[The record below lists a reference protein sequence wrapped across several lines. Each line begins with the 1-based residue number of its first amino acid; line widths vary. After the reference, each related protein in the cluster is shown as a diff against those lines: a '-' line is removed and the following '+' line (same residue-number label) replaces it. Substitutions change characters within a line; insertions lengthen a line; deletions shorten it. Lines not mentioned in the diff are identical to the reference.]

1 MKSKTIHSTI
11 KKIPL
16 RDLDDFISIADNAYP
31 GLGMT
36 SDQERQRMRQQLVM
50 LSKDPSIAHYGAYRG
65 RKLVG
70 GMLTYD
76 FNMNF
81 FSVNTLVGGVGFVAV
96 DLLHKKE
103 KVCRDLILYFLD
115 LYLRKKSS
123 MVALYPFRPDFYRKM
138 GFGYGTKLN
147 LYRIQPVDLPSGGSR
162 EHLRYL
168 APGDRKAFK
177 QCNDRFCKKHHG
189 MFELKKHEL
198 LSFFKNPAAKTVVY
212 EKSSRI
218 LGYLSFVFKKANDEN
233 ILKNYILIRRLI
245 YENRDVLHELLAFLR
260 TQSDQ
265 VPQIVFPTQDDM
277 VHFLVKDPRD
287 GSENIIPLIG
297 HQTNTQG
304 VGIMYRVIDIMGIF
318 RVLANHQ
325 FGRQSYRLKLSIR
338 DSFLKKNDGSVILEF
353 DDGRASIKKGGNYD
367 VEVSTDVSDFSS
379 LLVGSVDYGSLY
391 RYGLTE
397 ISDQKYVD
405 TVTDTFKVEQRPIC
419 HTTF

>member
-1 MKSKTIHSTI
+1 MNNTI

-16 RDLDDFISIADNAYP
+16 RDLDDFISIASNAYP

-36 SDQERQRMRQQLVM
+36 SDQERKSMRQRLVM
-50 LSKDPSIAHYGAYRG
+50 LSKDPTIAHYGAYRG

-70 GMLTYD
+70 GMLTYG
-76 FNMNF
+76 FNMNL

-115 LYLRKKSS
+115 MYLRKKSS

-138 GFGYGTKLN
+138 GFGYGTKLS
-147 LYRIQPVDLPSGGSR
+147 LYRIRPEDLPSGGSR
-162 EHLRYL
+162 EHLRFL
-168 APGDRKAFK
+168 APGDGKLFK

-189 MFELKKHEL
+189 MFELKNHEL

-212 EKSSRI
+212 EKGNKI
-218 LGYLSFVFKKANDEN
+218 LGYLSFVFKKADDEN
-233 ILKNYILIRRLI
+233 LLKNYILIRKLI
-245 YENRDVLHELLAFLR
+245 YENRDVLRALLAFLR

-265 VPQIVFPTQDDM
+265 VPQIIYSTQDDM
-277 VHFLVKDPRD
+277 IHFLVKDPRD
-287 GSENIIPLIG
+287 GSDNIIPLIA

-304 VGIMYRVIDIMGIF
+304 VGIMYRVIDTGGIF

-325 FGRQSYRLKLSIR
+325 FGRQSYRLKLSIQ
-338 DSFLKKNDGSVILEF
+338 DSFLKVNSGSIILEF
-353 DDGRASIKKGGNYD
+353 NDGRFSTKKGGKFD
-367 VEVSTDVSDFSS
+367 VEVSLDVADFSS

-397 ISDQKYVD
+397 ISDEKYID
-405 TVTDTFKVEQRPIC
+405 TVTDTFKVRQKPIC
-419 HTTF
+419 ETMF

>member
-1 MKSKTIHSTI
+1 MKKKSTHSMI

-31 GLGMT
+31 GLGMI
-36 SDQERQRMRQQLVM
+36 SVQERQRMRQQLVM

-65 RKLVG
+65 RRLVG
-70 GMLTYD
+70 GMLVYD

-103 KVCRDLILYFLD
+103 KVCRDLIVYFLN

-147 LYRIQPVDLPSGGSR
+147 LYRIRPEDLPSGSSR
-162 EHLRYL
+162 EHLRFL

-212 EKSSRI
+212 EKNNRI
-218 LGYLSFVFKKANDEN
+218 LGYLSFVFKKASDEN

-245 YENRDVLHELLAFLR
+245 YESRDVLHELLAFLR

-265 VPQIVFPTQDDM
+265 VPQVVFPTQDDM

-287 GSENIIPLIG
+287 GSDNIIPLIA

-304 VGIMYRVIDIMGIF
+304 IGIMYRVIDTRGIF
-318 RVLANHQ
+318 RTLANHQ
-325 FGRQSYRLKLSIR
+325 FGHQSYRLKLSIR
-338 DSFLKKNDGSVILEF
+338 DNFLKENDGSLILEF
-353 DDGRASIKKGGNYD
+353 NNGRFSTKKGGNYD
-367 VEVSTDVSDFSS
+367 VEVSLDVSDFSS
-379 LLVGSVDYGSLY
+379 LLVGSVDYRSLY
-391 RYGLTE
+391 QYGLTE

-405 TVTDTFKVEQRPIC
+405 IVADTFRVEQKPIC

>member
-1 MKSKTIHSTI
+1 MNNTI

-16 RDLDDFISIADNAYP
+16 RDLDAFISIASNAYP
-31 GLGMT
+31 GLGVT
-36 SDQERQRMRQQLVM
+36 SDQERKSMRQRLVM
-50 LSKDPSIAHYGAYRG
+50 YSKDPTIAHYGAYRG

-70 GMLTYD
+70 GMLAYG

-147 LYRIQPVDLPSGGSR
+147 LYRIRPDDLPSGGSR
-162 EHLRYL
+162 EHLRFL
-168 APGDRKAFK
+168 APGDEKAFK
-177 QCNDRFCKKHHG
+177 QCNDRFCKKHLG
-189 MFELKKHEL
+189 MFELKNHEL
-198 LSFFKNPAAKTVVY
+198 LSFFKNPVGKTVVY
-212 EKSSRI
+212 EKSNKI
-218 LGYLSFVFKKANDEN
+218 LGYLSFVFKKADDEN
-233 ILKNYILIRRLI
+233 ILKNYILIRKLI

-265 VPQIVFPTQDDM
+265 IPQIVFPTQDDM

-287 GSENIIPLIG
+287 GSDNIIPLIA

-304 VGIMYRVIDIMGIF
+304 VGIMYRVIDTRGIF
-318 RVLANHQ
+318 EHLANHK
-325 FGRQSYRLKLSIR
+325 FGCENYRLKLSIF
-338 DSFLKKNDGSVILEF
+338 DSFLKKNDGAVILHF
-353 DDGRASIKKGGNYD
+353 DDGRASVKKGGNYD
-367 VEVSTDVSDFSS
+367 VEVSLDVSDFSS
-379 LLVGSVDYGSLY
+379 LLVGSVDYRSLY
-391 RYGLTE
+391 LYGLTE
-397 ISDQKYVD
+397 ISDQQYIE
-405 TVTDTFKVEQRPIC
+405 TVTNTFKVAQKPIC

>member
-1 MKSKTIHSTI
+1 MKKNMLNKI

-16 RDLDDFISIADNAYP
+16 GDMDDFVSIVANAYP
-31 GLGMT
+31 GFSIGTPEERKKM
-36 SDQERQRMRQQLVM
+36 RQRIIM
-50 LSKDPSIAHYGAYRG
+50 LSKDPTIAHYGIYR
-65 RKLVG
+65 RDRLVG
-70 GMLTYD
+70 GMRTYD
-76 FNMNF
+76 FMMNL
-81 FSVNTLVGGVGFVAV
+81 FSVKTMVGGVGLVAV

-103 KVCRDLILYFLD
+103 KVCRDLISYFLD
-115 LYLRKKSS
+115 LYLLKKSS

-147 LYRIQPVDLPSGGSR
+147 LHRIRPEDLPSGGSR

-168 APGDRKAFK
+168 VPGDRKAFT

-198 LSFFKNPAAKTVVY
+198 LFFFKNPAAKTIVY
-212 EKSSRI
+212 EKNNRI

-233 ILKNYILIRRLI
+233 ILKNYIIIRELI
-245 YENRDVLHELLAFLR
+245 YENRDVLCELLAFLR

-265 VPQIVFPTQDDM
+265 VPQIIFPTQDDM
-277 VHFLVKDPRD
+277 IHFLVKDPRD
-287 GSENIIPLIG
+287 GSENIIPMIG

-304 VGIMYRVIDIMGIF
+304 IGIMYRVIDTKGIF

-338 DSFLKKNDGSVILEF
+338 DSFLKKNDGSVVLEF
-353 DDGRASIKKGGNYD
+353 DDGRASTKKGGNYD
-367 VEVSTDVSDFSS
+367 VEVSVDVSDFSS

-405 TVTDTFKVEQRPIC
+405 TVTHTFRVENHPIC

>member
-1 MKSKTIHSTI
+1 MNNTI

-16 RDLDDFISIADNAYP
+16 RDLDDFISIASNAYP

-36 SDQERQRMRQQLVM
+36 SDQERKSMRQRLLI
-50 LSKDPSIAHYGAYRG
+50 LSKDPTIAHYGVYRG
-65 RKLVG
+65 RKLLG
-70 GMLTYD
+70 GMLTYG

-115 LYLRKKSS
+115 MYLRKKSS

-147 LYRIQPVDLPSGGSR
+147 LYRIRPEDLPSGGSR
-162 EHLRYL
+162 EHLRFL
-168 APGDRKAFK
+168 APGDGKAFK

-189 MFELKKHEL
+189 MFELKNHEL

-212 EKSSRI
+212 EKGNKI
-218 LGYLSFVFKKANDEN
+218 LGYLSFVFKKADDEN
-233 ILKNYILIRRLI
+233 LLKNYILIRKLI
-245 YENRDVLHELLAFLR
+245 YENRDVLRELLAFLR

-265 VPQIVFPTQDDM
+265 VPQIIYSTQDDM
-277 VHFLVKDPRD
+277 IHFLVKDPRD
-287 GSENIIPLIG
+287 GSDNIIPLIA

-304 VGIMYRVIDIMGIF
+304 VGIMYRVIDTTGIF

-325 FGRQSYRLKLSIR
+325 FGRQSYRLKLSIQ
-338 DSFLKKNDGSVILEF
+338 DSFLKGNNGSIILEF
-353 DDGRASIKKGGNYD
+353 DDGRASTKKGGNFD
-367 VEVSTDVSDFSS
+367 VEVSLDVADFSS

-397 ISDQKYVD
+397 ISDQKYID
-405 TVTDTFKVEQRPIC
+405 TVTDTFRVKQKPIC
-419 HTTF
+419 ETMF